1 MGVFYLTKYLSYMK
15 IVISDNQYSL
25 LKESV
30 AIKNIEGIKN
40 HWKNKLKKGEQ
51 IRFNKE
57 DLEFWGITTRQEKF
71 YAQTAFQQLVGDEV
85 FTKKFIKNL
94 LNKTFST
101 KDFNDR
107 INIGGYDFEWIIT
120 EMEYR
125 DFDFYLYGKTLPGGT
140 VTLMDG
146 RHLSLDETT
155 YDGDLYWE
163 IQEEVN
169 GVVQDCMD
177 KIILPV
183 TGYEVE
189 VSSIVI
195 SEE

>member
-1 MGVFYLTKYLSYMK
+1 MK

-30 AIKNIEGIKN
+30 AIKNIDGIKKY
-40 HWKNKLKKGEQ
+40 WKNKLKKGEQ

-71 YAQTAFQQLVGDEV
+71 YAQQAFRELVGDDE
-85 FTKKFIKNL
+85 FTKKFIKKL
-94 LNKTFST
+94 IGKTFST
-101 KDFNDR
+101 KDFSEVSMV
-107 INIGGYDFEWIIT
+107 GGYDFEWVIT
-120 EMEYR
+120 GMEYR
-125 DFDFYLYGKTLPGGT
+125 DYDFYLNGKTLPGGT
-140 VTLMDG
+140 VNLMDG
-146 RHLSLDETT
+146 RHLSLDDATNDENM
-155 YDGDLYWE
+155 YWE

-169 GVVQDCMD
+169 DVVLDCMD

-183 TGYEVE
+183 TGNEVAS
-189 VSSIVI
+189 VNLII

>member
-1 MGVFYLTKYLSYMK
+1 MK
-15 IVISDNQYSL
+15 IIISDNQYSL

-30 AIKNIEGIKN
+30 AIKNIEAIKN
-40 HWKNKLKKGEQ
+40 HWKNQLKKGKK
-51 IRFNKE
+51 IRFDKD
-57 DLEFWGITTRQEKF
+57 DLELWGITKTSDKIRTQI
-71 YAQTAFQQLVGDEV
+71 AFQEIVGDEV
-85 FTKKFIKNL
+85 FAKNLIKPL

-107 INIGGYDFEWIIT
+107 TVGGYDFEWIIT
-120 EMEYR
+120 QMVYN

>member
-1 MGVFYLTKYLSYMK
+1 MK
-15 IVISDNQYSL
+15 IIISDNQYSL

-30 AIKNIEGIKN
+30 AIKNIEAIKN
-40 HWKNKLKKGEQ
+40 HWKNQLKKGKK
-51 IRFNKE
+51 IRFDKD
-57 DLEFWGITTRQEKF
+57 DLELWGITKTSDKIRTQI
-71 YAQTAFQQLVGDEV
+71 AFQEIVGDEV
-85 FTKKFIKNL
+85 FAKNLIKPL

-107 INIGGYDFEWIIT
+107 TVGGYDFEWIIT

-140 VTLMDG
+140 VNLMDG
-146 RHLSLDETT
+146 RHLSLDDATNDENM
-155 YDGDLYWE
+155 YWE

-169 GVVQDCMD
+169 DVVLDCMD

-183 TGYEVE
+183 TGNEVAS
-189 VSSIVI
+189 VNLII

>member
-1 MGVFYLTKYLSYMK
+1 MK

-40 HWKNKLKKGEQ
+40 HWKNQLKKGKK
-51 IRFNKE
+51 IRFDKE

-71 YAQTAFQQLVGDEV
+71 YAQTAFQVLVGDEV
-85 FTKKFIKNL
+85 FTEKFIKNL

-101 KDFNDR
+101 KDFNNI

-146 RHLSLDETT
+146 RHLSLDEATN
-155 YDGDLYWE
+155 DEDLYWE

>member
-1 MGVFYLTKYLSYMK
+1 MK
-15 IVISDNQYSL
+15 IIISDNQYNL
-25 LKESV
+25 LKESL
-30 AIKNIEGIKN
+30 AIKNIEGIKKYWRN
-40 HWKNKLKKGEQ
+40 QQKKGEQ

-57 DLEFWGITTRQEKF
+57 DLEFWGITTRQEKY
-71 YAQTAFQQLVGDEV
+71 YAQAAFRELVGDDA
-85 FTKKFIKNL
+85 FTKKFIKTL
-94 LNKTFST
+94 IGKPLST
-101 KDFNDR
+101 KDFSEK
-107 INIGGYDFEWIIT
+107 IVGGYDFEWVIT
-120 EMEYR
+120 DMEYR
-125 DFDFYLYGKTLPGGT
+125 DYDFYLYGKTLPGGT

-146 RHLSLDETT
+146 RHLSLDEATN
-155 YDGDLYWE
+155 DEDLYWE

>member
-1 MGVFYLTKYLSYMK
+1 MK
-15 IVISDNQYSL
+15 IIISDNQYGL
-25 LKESV
+25 LKESYPNKGIN
-30 AIKNIEGIKN
+30 AIIKY
-40 HWKNKLKKGEQ
+40 WKKELEKGNK
-51 IRFNKE
+51 IRFDKD
-57 DLEFWGITTRQEKF
+57 DLEYWGITKTSDKIRTQL
-71 YAQTAFQQLVGDEV
+71 AFQEIVGDEV
-85 FTKKFIKNL
+85 FAKKLIKPL

-107 INIGGYDFEWIIT
+107 IVGGFDFEWIIT

-146 RHLSLDETT
+146 RHLSLDEATN
-155 YDGDLYWE
+155 DEDLYWE

>member
-1 MGVFYLTKYLSYMK
+1 MMK
-15 IVISDNQYSL
+15 IIISDNQYSL

-30 AIKNIEGIKN
+30 AIKNIDGIKKY
-40 HWKNKLKKGEQ
+40 WKNKLKKGEQ

-85 FTKKFIKNL
+85 FTEKFIKRL

-101 KDFNDR
+101 KDFNDI

-146 RHLSLDETT
+146 RHLSLDEATN
-155 YDGDLYWE
+155 DEDLYWE

-177 KIILPV
+177 KMILHA

-189 VSSIVI
+189 VSSIII

>member
-30 AIKNIEGIKN
+30 AIKNIEGIKKY
-40 HWKNKLKKGEQ
+40 WKNKLKKGEQ

-85 FTKKFIKNL
+85 FTEKFIKNL

-146 RHLSLDETT
+146 RHLSLDEAT

>member
-1 MGVFYLTKYLSYMK
+1 MK
-15 IVISDNQYSL
+15 IIISDNQYNL
-25 LKESV
+25 LKESL
-30 AIKNIEGIKN
+30 AIKNIEGIKKYWRN
-40 HWKNKLKKGEQ
+40 QQKKGEQ

-71 YAQTAFQQLVGDEV
+71 YAQTAFQELVGDEV
-85 FTKKFIKNL
+85 FTEKFIKNL

-101 KDFNDR
+101 KEFNGR
-107 INIGGYDFEWIIT
+107 IVGGYDFEWIIT

-146 RHLSLDETT
+146 RYLSLDEAAN
-155 YDGDLYWE
+155 DEDLYWE
-163 IQEEVN
+163 IQEEVE

-183 TGYEVE
+183 TGYEVG
-189 VSSIVI
+189 VTSIVI

>member
-1 MGVFYLTKYLSYMK
+1 MK

-40 HWKNKLKKGEQ
+40 HWKNQLKKGKK
-51 IRFNKE
+51 IRFDKD
-57 DLEFWGITTRQEKF
+57 DLEYWGITTRQEKF

-85 FTKKFIKNL
+85 FTEKFIKNL

-140 VTLMDG
+140 VNLMDG
-146 RHLSLDETT
+146 RHLSLDDATNDE
-155 YDGDLYWE
+155 DLYWE
-163 IQEEVN
+163 IQEEVSD
-169 GVVQDCMD
+169 VVLDCMD

-183 TGYEVE
+183 TGNEVAS
-189 VSSIVI
+189 VNLII

>member
-30 AIKNIEGIKN
+30 AIKNIDGIKKY
-40 HWKNKLKKGEQ
+40 WKNKLKKGEQ

-85 FTKKFIKNL
+85 FTEKFIKNL

-140 VTLMDG
+140 VNLMDG
-146 RHLSLDETT
+146 RHLSLDDATNDE
-155 YDGDLYWE
+155 DLYWE
-163 IQEEVN
+163 IQEEVSD
-169 GVVQDCMD
+169 VVLDCMD

-183 TGYEVE
+183 TGNEVAS
-189 VSSIVI
+189 VNLII

>member
-1 MGVFYLTKYLSYMK
+1 LGHYNQTGK
-15 IVISDNQYSL
+15 ILCSNGFS
-25 LKESV
+25 E
-30 AIKNIEGIKN
+30 
-40 HWKNKLKKGEQ
+40 
-51 IRFNKE
+51 
-57 DLEFWGITTRQEKF
+57 
-71 YAQTAFQQLVGDEV
+71 LVGDEV
-85 FTKKFIKNL
+85 FTKKLIKNL

-146 RHLSLDETT
+146 RHLSLDEATN
-155 YDGDLYWE
+155 DGDLYWE

>member
-1 MGVFYLTKYLSYMK
+1 MK
-15 IVISDNQYSL
+15 IIISDNQYSL

-30 AIKNIEGIKN
+30 AIKNIEAIKN
-40 HWKNKLKKGEQ
+40 HWKNQLKKGKK
-51 IRFNKE
+51 IRFDKD
-57 DLEFWGITTRQEKF
+57 DLELWGITKTSDKIRTQITFQEI
-71 YAQTAFQQLVGDEV
+71 VGDEV
-85 FTKKFIKNL
+85 FAKNLIKPL

-101 KDFNDR
+101 KDFNNR
-107 INIGGYDFEWIIT
+107 TVGGYDFEWIIT
-120 EMEYR
+120 QMVYN

-146 RHLSLDETT
+146 RHLSLDEATN
-155 YDGDLYWE
+155 DEDLYWE

-177 KIILPV
+177 KIILHA

-189 VSSIVI
+189 VSSIII

>member
-1 MGVFYLTKYLSYMK
+1 M
-15 IVISDNQYSL
+15 
-25 LKESV
+25 
-30 AIKNIEGIKN
+30 
-40 HWKNKLKKGEQ
+40 
-51 IRFNKE
+51 
-57 DLEFWGITTRQEKF
+57 
-71 YAQTAFQQLVGDEV
+71 

-101 KDFNDR
+101 KDFNDI

-146 RHLSLDETT
+146 RHLSLDEATN
-155 YDGDLYWE
+155 DEDLYWE

-189 VSSIVI
+189 VSSIII

>member
-1 MGVFYLTKYLSYMK
+1 MK
-15 IVISDNQYSL
+15 IIISDNQYSL

-30 AIKNIEGIKN
+30 AIKNIEGIKKYWRN
-40 HWKNKLKKGEQ
+40 QQKKGEQ

-57 DLEFWGITTRQEKF
+57 DLEFWGITTRQEKY
-71 YAQTAFQQLVGDEV
+71 YAQAAFRELVGDDA
-85 FTKKFIKNL
+85 FTKKFIKTL
-94 LNKTFST
+94 IGKPLST
-101 KDFNDR
+101 KDFSEK
-107 INIGGYDFEWIIT
+107 IVGGYDFEWVIT
-120 EMEYR
+120 DMEYR
-125 DFDFYLYGKTLPGGT
+125 DYDFYLYGKTLPGGT

-146 RHLSLDETT
+146 RHLSLDEAAN
-155 YDGDLYWE
+155 DEDLYWE
-163 IQEEVN
+163 IQKEIE

-189 VSSIVI
+189 VTSIVI

>member
-30 AIKNIEGIKN
+30 AIKNIEGIKKY
-40 HWKNKLKKGEQ
+40 WKNKLKKGEQ

-85 FTKKFIKNL
+85 FTKKLIKNL

-101 KDFNDR
+101 KDFNDI

-146 RHLSLDETT
+146 RYLSLDEATN
-155 YDGDLYWE
+155 DEDLYWE
-163 IQEEVN
+163 VQEEVN
-169 GVVQDCMD
+169 GVVQDCMNE
-177 KIILPV
+177 IILHA

-189 VSSIVI
+189 VSSIII

>member
-71 YAQTAFQQLVGDEV
+71 YAQQAFRELVGDDE
-85 FTKKFIKNL
+85 FTKKFIKKL
-94 LNKTFST
+94 IGKTFST
-101 KDFNDR
+101 KDFSEK
-107 INIGGYDFEWIIT
+107 IVGGYDFEWVIT
-120 EMEYR
+120 GMEYR
-125 DFDFYLYGKTLPGGT
+125 DYDFYLNGKTLPGGT
-140 VTLMDG
+140 VNLMDG
-146 RHLSLDETT
+146 RHLSLDDATNDE
-155 YDGDLYWE
+155 DLYWE
-163 IQEEVN
+163 IQEEVSD
-169 GVVQDCMD
+169 VVLDCMD

-183 TGYEVE
+183 TGNEVAS
-189 VSSIVI
+189 VNLII

>member
-1 MGVFYLTKYLSYMK
+1 MK
-15 IVISDNQYSL
+15 IVISEHQFNL
-25 LKESV
+25 INESDFNR
-30 AIKNIEGIKN
+30 NIAALEK
-40 HWKNKLKKGEQ
+40 HWRKQLNSGKQ
-51 IRFNKE
+51 IRFDKDE
-57 DLEFWGITTRQEKF
+57 LEMWGITKRSDKIRTQILFQE
-71 YAQTAFQQLVGDEV
+71 LVGDED
-85 FTKKFIKNL
+85 FTKKVIKDLMNR
-94 LNKTFST
+94 KFST

-146 RHLSLDETT
+146 RHLSLDEATN
-155 YDGDLYWE
+155 DGTMYWE